1 MPVLMPSIVAGT
13 VLLFV
18 SSMGA
23 YATAVAL
30 VGSRVNLMTVQIS
43 ILRRGEVIFAP
54 SQADAMG
61 LVLLSSVA
69 ISVGAYHLIQ
79 RRAQRWVQG

>member
-1 MPVLMPSIVAGT
+1 
-13 VLLFV
+13 
-18 SSMGA
+18 
-23 YATAVAL
+23 
-30 VGSRVNLMTVQIS
+30 
-43 ILRRGEVIFAP
+43 
-54 SQADAMG
+54 MG